1 MSYAQNNL
9 GWMYRNGNG
18 VAKDYAL
25 AFFWYK
31 QAALQG
37 HSDAQNN
44 LADLYEDGKGV
55 AQNKTLAAFW
65 YLKSAQQGNR
75 HALTSTSVICINTD
89 KALRKIIRL
98 PLNGLR
104 KPLNAMTPLPGI
116 TWPLCIT
123 TEKEDLSI
131 SDRLSTCIVKFSH
144 PEPEM
149 SVRKFVRLKIYCR
162 DKNKGRGI
170 SFGPYSLYCCAKSD
184 YYGSNGRLWNWS

>member
-1 MSYAQNNL
+1 MDISKKRL
-9 GWMYRNGNG
+9 
-18 VAKDYAL
+18 
-25 AFFWYK
+25 
-31 QAALQG
+31 
-37 HSDAQNN
+37 DA
-44 LADLYEDGKGV
+44 
-55 AQNKTLAAFW
+55 
-65 YLKSAQQGNR
+65 
-75 HALTSTSVICINTD
+75 I
-89 KALRKIIRL
+89 LRKIIRL

>member
-1 MSYAQNNL
+1 
-9 GWMYRNGNG
+9 MY
-18 VAKDYAL
+18 
-25 AFFWYK
+25 
-31 QAALQG
+31 
-37 HSDAQNN
+37 
-44 LADLYEDGKGV
+44 
-55 AQNKTLAAFW
+55 W
-65 YLKSAQQGNR
+65 YLKAAAQGAS
-75 HALTSTSVICINTD
+75 ALTSTSVICINTD

-116 TWPLCIT
+116 TSPLCIT

-162 DKNKGRGI
+162 DKTRAGEFHSAHILFIAVRNQTITAQTGVSGTGHDHISGI
-170 SFGPYSLYCCAKSD
+170 ASALPVCRREMEVTFLADQISQPDHFSAVINPMMIEVPENFAPFAAFY
-184 YYGSNGRLWNWS
+184 R